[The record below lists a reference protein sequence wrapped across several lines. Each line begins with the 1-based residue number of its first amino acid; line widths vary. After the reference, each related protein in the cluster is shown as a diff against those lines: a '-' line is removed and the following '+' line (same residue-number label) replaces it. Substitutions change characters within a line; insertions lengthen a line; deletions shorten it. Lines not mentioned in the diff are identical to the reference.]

1 MKLTEETEQK
11 LREQVALFRYGVIA
25 DLIHLGPGS
34 RGIYAKLREK
44 AERDYDI
51 PGSSRRRVAAETI
64 RGWLSDYRSGGFDAL
79 LPKKRR
85 DEGQA
90 RALPA
95 EVADLLLMIKDDRRE
110 LSVKEVI
117 ECATASGE
125 VPPEAILAPST
136 VHRLLSR
143 HGLMAQPRAQAKDR
157 RRFSFEM
164 AGELWMSDVMHG
176 PAVVFDGK
184 RKRKT
189 YLLGLLDDATRLVPH
204 AAFAFHE
211 NASAFLPVLERGI
224 VRRGRPKRLY
234 VDNGAVYRSQ
244 HLQLVCARLGIT
256 LIHARPYQPQ
266 GKGKIE
272 RFFRTI
278 RMQLL
283 KHLTEDDLKSLDAIN
298 ARLWAYI
305 ESEYHQS
312 PHKGLGGQCPADAWA
327 QRSENVELETRDISD
342 LFLFE
347 QKRKVQKDR
356 TVSLDGTLLEVE
368 AELVGQTVTLRFDP
382 SGHRR
387 AIQVFCGTKRF
398 ADAKPVDAYAN
409 CFVRR
414 DRHNSTLDP
423 VDPPEGLKMRDLG
436 RRNGNEGEE
445 Q

>member
-110 LSVKEVI
+110 LSVKEVM

-125 VPPEAILAPST
+125 IPPEVVLAPST

-143 HGLMAQPRAQAKDR
+143 HGLMVQPRAQAKDR

-176 PAVVFDGK
+176 PAVVGDAK

-211 NASAFLPVLERGI
+211 NASAFLPILERGI

-423 VDPPEGLKMRDLG
+423 VEPPEGLKMRDLG

>member
-1 MKLTEETEQK
+1 MKLTEEAEQK

-25 DLIHLGPGS
+25 ELIHLEPGS
-34 RGIYAKLREK
+34 RGIYTKLREK
-44 AERDYDI
+44 AEREYDI

-64 RGWLSDYRSGGFDAL
+64 RSWLSAYRGGGFDAL
-79 LPKKRR
+79 LPKKRS
-85 DEGQA
+85 DSGQA

-95 EVADLLLMIKDDRRE
+95 EVADLLLAIKDDRRE

-117 ECATASGE
+117 DCATASGE
-125 VPPEAILAPST
+125 VPDGVILAAST

-143 HGLMAQPRAQAKDR
+143 HGLMKQPRAVTKDR
-157 RRFSFEM
+157 RRFSFEK

-176 PAVVFDGK
+176 PAVLVSGAK
-184 RKRKT
+184 RKKKT
-189 YLLGLLDDATRLVPH
+189 YLLGLLDDATRMVPH

-211 NASAFLPVLERGI
+211 NTSAFLPVLEQGI
-224 VRRGRPKRLY
+224 MRRGRPMRLY

-244 HLQLVCARLGIT
+244 HLALVCARLGIT

-278 RMQLL
+278 RMQLI
-283 KHLTEDDLKSLDAIN
+283 KHLGVDDFKSLDAIN
-298 ARLWAYI
+298 ARLWAFI

-312 PHKGLGGQCPADAWA
+312 PHKGIDGQCPADAWA
-327 QRSENVELETRDISD
+327 ERSDHLKLETEDIGD

-356 TVSLDGTLLEVE
+356 TVSLEGTLFEVD
-368 AELVGQTVTLRFDP
+368 AELVGDTVTLRFDP
-382 SGHRR
+382 SGRKR
-387 AIQVFCGTKRF
+387 PVQVWRGSQRF
-398 ADAKPVDAYAN
+398 ADAQPVDAYAN

-414 DRHNSTLDP
+414 DRSRSQLDS
-423 VDPPEGLKMRDLG
+423 VEPPEGLRMRDFG
-436 RRNGNEGEE
+436 RPDESEE
-445 Q
+445 H

>member
-1 MKLTEETEQK
+1 MRLTEGAEQK

-25 DLIHLGPGS
+25 DLIHLEPGT

-64 RGWLSDYRSGGFDAL
+64 RSWLSDYRGGGFDAL
-79 LPKKRR
+79 MPKKRR
-85 DEGQA
+85 DDGQA

-95 EVADLLLMIKDDRRE
+95 EVCDLLLMIKDDRRE

-117 ECATASGE
+117 ECASASGE
-125 VPPEAILAPST
+125 VPPEVVLAPST

-143 HGLMAQPRAQAKDR
+143 HGLMKQPRAATKDR

-176 PAVVFDGK
+176 PAVVSKGR
-184 RKRKT
+184 RKKKS
-189 YLLGLLDDATRLVPH
+189 YLLALIDDATRLVPH

-211 NASAFLPVLERGI
+211 NASAFLPVLEQGI

-244 HLQLVCARLGIT
+244 HLALVCARLGIT

-272 RFFRTI
+272 RLFRTI
-278 RMQLL
+278 RMQLI
-283 KHLTEDDLKSLDAIN
+283 KHLGEDDLKSLDAIN
-298 ARLWAYI
+298 ARLWAFI

-312 PHKGLGGQCPADAWA
+312 PHKGLGGKCPADAWTE
-327 QRSENVELETRDISD
+327 RSERVEFETGDISD

-347 QKRKVQKDR
+347 NKRKVQRDR
-356 TVSLDGTLLEVE
+356 TVSLEGTLLEVE
-368 AELVGQTVTLRFDP
+368 AELVGETVTLRFDP
-382 SGHRR
+382 SGRKR
-387 AIQVFCGTKRF
+387 TIQVWRGGKRF

-414 DRHNSTLDP
+414 DRLSSKLDP
-423 VDPPEGLKMRDLG
+423 VEPPEGLRMRDFE
-436 RRNGNEGEE
+436 RRDESEE
-445 Q
+445 S